1 MEQIGDGIAI
11 LTSGVEKT
19 RNNDVNYI
27 FRQDSTFWYF
37 TGFNEPDS
45 IAVLAPNSD
54 KPYTL
59 FVPPYDENY
68 ETWVGRRAGTEGA
81 VNNYMA
87 DQAFSIEDLDE
98 YLPDLLSSTNTL
110 YYTPS
115 LDHDIGATITSIIS
129 SQRRNHSRGGTFI
142 DSVKDISLI
151 ASQMRLIKSDT
162 EIQQIRTAINKL
174 KSTNEITIKTNK
186 QGSVIEIVKYAEYQ
200 ILTNKVTN
208 KQPDS
213 NQQLTTNKN
222 VKKEKKL
229 VYRSFK
235 HLSITVEDV
244 RKLDKEYTKKQIDSI
259 LDAIENYAKNKS
271 YTSLYLTAKKW
282 LAKEYPKQKEKI
294 VIHPKD
300 YLA

>member
-1 MEQIGDGIAI
+1 MSNGWIKIHRKLLDWE
-11 LTSGVEKT
+11 
-19 RNNDVNYI
+19 
-27 FRQDSTFWYF
+27 W
-37 TGFNEPDS
+37 
-45 IAVLAPNSD
+45 
-54 KPYTL
+54 
-59 FVPPYDENY
+59 YDEPNVMRLFLHLLLKANHKDKSY
-68 ETWVGRRAGTEGA
+68 RGTVIKKGTLLTGR
-81 VNNYMA
+81 
-87 DQAFSIEDLDE
+87 
-98 YLPDLLSSTNTL
+98 DLLAKETGLS
-110 YYTPS
+110 
-115 LDHDIGATITSIIS
+115 
-129 SQRRNHSRGGTFI
+129 
-142 DSVKDISLI
+142 
-151 ASQMRLIKSDT
+151 
-162 EIQQIRTAINKL
+162 IQQIRTAINKL

-186 QGSVIEIVKYAEYQ
+186 QGSVIQIVKYEEYQ

-244 RKLDKEYTKKQIDSI
+244 RKLDKEYTKKQIDYI
-259 LDAIENYAKNKS
+259 LDSIENYAKNKS

-282 LAKEYPKQKEKI
+282 LAKEYPKPKEKI

>member
-1 MEQIGDGIAI
+1 MSNGWIKIHRKLLDWE
-11 LTSGVEKT
+11 
-19 RNNDVNYI
+19 
-27 FRQDSTFWYF
+27 W
-37 TGFNEPDS
+37 
-45 IAVLAPNSD
+45 
-54 KPYTL
+54 
-59 FVPPYDENY
+59 YDEPNVMRLFLHLLLKANHKDKSY
-68 ETWVGRRAGTEGA
+68 RGTLIKTGMLLTGR
-81 VNNYMA
+81 
-87 DQAFSIEDLDE
+87 
-98 YLPDLLSSTNTL
+98 DLLAKETGLS
-110 YYTPS
+110 
-115 LDHDIGATITSIIS
+115 
-129 SQRRNHSRGGTFI
+129 
-142 DSVKDISLI
+142 
-151 ASQMRLIKSDT
+151 
-162 EIQQIRTAINKL
+162 IQQIRTAINKL

-186 QGSVIEIVKYAEYQ
+186 QGSVIQIVKYEEYQ
-200 ILTNKVTN
+200 IVTNIVTN

-244 RKLDKEYTKKQIDSI
+244 RKLDKDYTKKQIDYI

-282 LAKEYPKQKEKI
+282 LAKEYPKPKEKI

>member
-1 MEQIGDGIAI
+1 MSNGWIKIHRKLLDWE
-11 LTSGVEKT
+11 
-19 RNNDVNYI
+19 
-27 FRQDSTFWYF
+27 W
-37 TGFNEPDS
+37 
-45 IAVLAPNSD
+45 
-54 KPYTL
+54 
-59 FVPPYDENY
+59 YDEPNVMRLFLHLLLKANHKDKSY
-68 ETWVGRRAGTEGA
+68 RGTVIKKGTLLTGR
-81 VNNYMA
+81 
-87 DQAFSIEDLDE
+87 
-98 YLPDLLSSTNTL
+98 DLLAKETGLS
-110 YYTPS
+110 
-115 LDHDIGATITSIIS
+115 
-129 SQRRNHSRGGTFI
+129 
-142 DSVKDISLI
+142 
-151 ASQMRLIKSDT
+151 
-162 EIQQIRTAINKL
+162 IQQIRTAINKL

-186 QGSVIEIVKYAEYQ
+186 QGSVIQIVKYAEYQ

-229 VYRSFK
+229 VYRSFD

-259 LDAIENYAKNKS
+259 LDSIENYAKNKS

>member
-1 MEQIGDGIAI
+1 MSNGWIKIHRKLLDWE
-11 LTSGVEKT
+11 
-19 RNNDVNYI
+19 
-27 FRQDSTFWYF
+27 W
-37 TGFNEPDS
+37 
-45 IAVLAPNSD
+45 
-54 KPYTL
+54 
-59 FVPPYDENY
+59 YDEPNVMRLFLHLLLKANHKDKSY
-68 ETWVGRRAGTEGA
+68 RGTLIKKGMLLTGR
-81 VNNYMA
+81 
-87 DQAFSIEDLDE
+87 
-98 YLPDLLSSTNTL
+98 DLLAKETGLS
-110 YYTPS
+110 
-115 LDHDIGATITSIIS
+115 
-129 SQRRNHSRGGTFI
+129 
-142 DSVKDISLI
+142 
-151 ASQMRLIKSDT
+151 
-162 EIQQIRTAINKL
+162 IQQIRTAINKL

-186 QGSVIEIVKYAEYQ
+186 QGSVIQIVKYEEYQ
-200 ILTNKVTN
+200 IVTNIVTN

-244 RKLDKEYTKKQIDSI
+244 RKLDKDYTKKQIDYI

-282 LAKEYPKQKEKI
+282 LAKEYPKPKQKL

>member
-1 MEQIGDGIAI
+1 MSNGWIKIHRKLLDWE
-11 LTSGVEKT
+11 
-19 RNNDVNYI
+19 
-27 FRQDSTFWYF
+27 W
-37 TGFNEPDS
+37 
-45 IAVLAPNSD
+45 
-54 KPYTL
+54 
-59 FVPPYDENY
+59 YDEPNVMRLFLHLLLKANHKDKSY
-68 ETWVGRRAGTEGA
+68 RGTVIKKGTLLTGR
-81 VNNYMA
+81 
-87 DQAFSIEDLDE
+87 
-98 YLPDLLSSTNTL
+98 DLLAKETGLS
-110 YYTPS
+110 
-115 LDHDIGATITSIIS
+115 
-129 SQRRNHSRGGTFI
+129 
-142 DSVKDISLI
+142 
-151 ASQMRLIKSDT
+151 
-162 EIQQIRTAINKL
+162 IQQIRTAINKL

-186 QGSVIEIVKYAEYQ
+186 QGSVIQIVKYEEYQ
-200 ILTNKVTN
+200 IVTNIVTN

-244 RKLDKEYTKKQIDSI
+244 RKLDKEYTKKQIDYI

-282 LAKEYPKQKEKI
+282 LAKEYPKPKEKI